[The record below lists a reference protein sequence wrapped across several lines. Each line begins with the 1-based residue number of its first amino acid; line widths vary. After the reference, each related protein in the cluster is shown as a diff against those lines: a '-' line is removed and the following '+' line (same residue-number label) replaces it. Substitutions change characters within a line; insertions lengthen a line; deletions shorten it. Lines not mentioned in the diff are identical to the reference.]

1 MKLNKTTMIALTAA
15 TLIPLASQATV
26 MKDSS
31 TDELTKIVYVCEN
44 NKTLDVVFVNT
55 DKSSYA
61 IINDMKELIP
71 MQIQK
76 SASGAIYKAIN
87 KNYTNELLTKG
98 NTATLM
104 GDNKVILSNCV
115 TE

>member
-1 MKLNKTTMIALTAA
+1 MKLNKTNIIALTAA
-15 TLIPLASQATV
+15 ALIPLASQATI

-31 TDELTKIVYVCEN
+31 TDELTKIVYVCED

-61 IINDMKELIP
+61 IMNEMNELIP
-71 MQIQK
+71 MQIQQ

-87 KNYTNELLTKG
+87 KNYTYELLTKG

-104 GDNKVILSNCV
+104 GDNKPILSSCV